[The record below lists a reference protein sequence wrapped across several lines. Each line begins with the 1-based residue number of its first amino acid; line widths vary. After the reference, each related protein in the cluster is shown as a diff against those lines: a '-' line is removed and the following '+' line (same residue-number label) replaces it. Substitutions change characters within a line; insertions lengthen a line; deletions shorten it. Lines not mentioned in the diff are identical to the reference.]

1 MKLFGKNG
9 ITRRRFLIGGAAA
22 TAATAA
28 AVSMGGCSG
37 NDNTDES
44 GEPQI
49 VDDESQVIDALD
61 EYSDVS
67 GEFNN
72 IATWQ
77 LPLGTLLFHSDGVWS
92 AAMMAPESAASP
104 NTVGVLS
111 LTSGNLVTLVNSA
124 TRGRR
129 YNFHDVRC
137 GSGVFAWLEVDY
149 SSLTWVLLAAG
160 FADGQLTGDPEQL
173 DQGDSDWEPSM
184 FTAVG
189 STVYWQK
196 MPSTNGSKTTEA
208 SHCYRWSVGDSD
220 SEEVWE
226 SPGRFATHPRV
237 CDNVL
242 TISPRVRADEGTYYG
257 MTAVDLSD
265 SNFRQIDQLVLPAGV
280 RPFEAVYMGSSF
292 AFAIEASY
300 SGSGILGNMGTFIG
314 REGGPY
320 VYVAREPAACP
331 AGKGTRY
338 LIKTRASHCMID
350 TDAQTY
356 AVLACPDR
364 SLDYGDYPASEGTCD
379 LFVTYATTK
388 DTQGIP
394 ESVVARVFQ
403 L

>member
-1 MKLFGKNG
+1 
-9 ITRRRFLIGGAAA
+9 
-22 TAATAA
+22 
-28 AVSMGGCSG
+28 
-37 NDNTDES
+37 
-44 GEPQI
+44 
-49 VDDESQVIDALD
+49 
-61 EYSDVS
+61 
-67 GEFNN
+67 
-72 IATWQ
+72 
-77 LPLGTLLFHSDGVWS
+77 
-92 AAMMAPESAASP
+92 
-104 NTVGVLS
+104 
-111 LTSGNLVTLVNSA
+111 
-124 TRGRR
+124 
-129 YNFHDVRC
+129 
-137 GSGVFAWLEVDY
+137 
-149 SSLTWVLLAAG
+149 
-160 FADGQLTGDPEQL
+160 
-173 DQGDSDWEPSM
+173 
-184 FTAVG
+184 
-189 STVYWQK
+189 
-196 MPSTNGSKTTEA
+196 MPSTSGSKTTEA

-220 SEEVWE
+220 SEEIWE

-338 LIKTRASHCMID
+338 LIKTRAPHCMID

-364 SLDYGDYPASEGTCD
+364 TLDYGDYPASEGTCD

>member
-1 MKLFGKNG
+1 MKLFGRDG
-9 ITRRRFLIGGAAA
+9 ITRRRFLVGGAAA

-28 AVSMGGCSG
+28 AVSMAGCSG
-37 NDNTDES
+37 DKKTEES

-49 VDDESQVIDALD
+49 VEDESLIVDALD
-61 EYSDVS
+61 EYADVAGAFS
-67 GEFNN
+67 NVG
-72 IATWQ
+72 TWT
-77 LPLGTLLFHSDGVWS
+77 LPIGTLLFHSDGVWS
-92 AAMMAPESAASP
+92 AAMMAPESATSP
-104 NTVGVLS
+104 NTLGVLS
-111 LTSGNLVTLVNSA
+111 LTSGSLITLLSTP

-129 YNFHDVRC
+129 YGFHDVRC
-137 GSGVFAWLEVDY
+137 GSGVFTWLEIDY
-149 SSLTWVLLAAG
+149 SSSTWALLAAG
-160 FADGQLTGDPEQL
+160 FADGQLTTDPVQL
-173 DQGDSDWEPSM
+173 DQGDADWEPSM

-196 MPSTNGSKTTEA
+196 MPSAGGNKTTEM
-208 SHCYRWSVGDSD
+208 SHCYRWSVGDGEH
-220 SEEVWE
+220 EEVWE

-237 CDNVL
+237 CNNVL
-242 TISPRVRADEGTYYG
+242 TISPRVHADEGTYYG
-257 MTAVDLSD
+257 MTAVDVSD
-265 SNFRQIDQLVLPAGV
+265 STFRQIDQLVLPAGV
-280 RPFEAVYMGSSF
+280 RPFEAVYMGDSF

-350 TDAQTY
+350 TAEQTY

-379 LFVTYATTK
+379 LFVTYATVK
-388 DTQGIP
+388 NKQGIP
-394 ESVVARVFQ
+394 DSVTARVFQ